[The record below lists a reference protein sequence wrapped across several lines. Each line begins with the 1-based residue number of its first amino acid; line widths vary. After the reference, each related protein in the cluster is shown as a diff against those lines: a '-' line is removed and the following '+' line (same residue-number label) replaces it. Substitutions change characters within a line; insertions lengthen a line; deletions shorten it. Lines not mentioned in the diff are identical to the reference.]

1 MIVEFL
7 KNVPLF
13 SNLPDADLQAVCESS
28 EEVVLEPGEQLFA
41 EGDEGDRAYVTTEG
55 EVEVVKASG
64 DREVLLAVRGP
75 GEVIGE
81 MALLEATPRMAS
93 VRARG
98 RATLMAIRKEQLEHL
113 LTTSLPA
120 TRAMFYAV
128 LARWRATEGMLR
140 QGEKM
145 AQLGT
150 LTAGVAH
157 ELNNPAAAVK
167 RGSDQIAQAVERYAS
182 AQAALADAGL
192 SDSQRRA
199 IDAEA
204 ARASAIAARPPDLDG
219 LTRSDR
225 EFAVEGWLQAH
236 GVIEPWELSPS
247 LVSAGYEPETL
258 GKLTALLTPAQVP
271 AAMDSIASSY
281 AVHALLAEIG
291 QGAGRISE
299 IVKALKSY
307 SYLDQAPVQE
317 VDVHEGIDDTLLI
330 LGGKLRSGIDVRRE
344 YAEGLPRIPAYGSEL
359 NQVWTNLIDNA
370 ADALEGRGTI
380 VLRTRA
386 EDKWVIVE
394 VEDDG
399 AGIAPE
405 VLPRVFDAFF
415 TTKPPGKGTGMGLDI
430 TYNIVVYK
438 HKGDI
443 QVASE
448 PGKTVFTVRL
458 PVNA

>member
-1 MIVEFL
+1 
-7 KNVPLF
+7 
-13 SNLPDADLQAVCESS
+13 
-28 EEVVLEPGEQLFA
+28 
-41 EGDEGDRAYVTTEG
+41 
-55 EVEVVKASG
+55 
-64 DREVLLAVRGP
+64 
-75 GEVIGE
+75 
-81 MALLEATPRMAS
+81 MAS

-98 RATLMAIRKEQLEHL
+98 PATLMAVRKEQLDHL

-128 LARWRATEGMLR
+128 LARWRATESMLR

-167 RGSDQIAQAVERYAS
+167 RSSDQIAQAVERYAS
-182 AQAALADAGL
+182 AQAALANAGL
-192 SDSQRRA
+192 SGSQRQA

-247 LVSAGYEPETL
+247 LVSAGCEPEKLDT
-258 GKLTALLTPAQVP
+258 LTAQLTPAQVP
-271 AAMDSIASSY
+271 AAMDFIASSY
-281 AVHALLAEIG
+281 AVHGLLAEIG
-291 QGAGRISE
+291 HGAGRISE

-330 LGGKLRSGIDVRRE
+330 LGGKLGSGINSGIKVRRE

-370 ADALEGRGTI
+370 ADALDGQGTI

-386 EDKWVIVE
+386 EDNWVVVE

-399 AGIAPE
+399 TSIAPE
-405 VLPRVFDAFF
+405 VLSRVFDAFF

-438 HKGDI
+438 HRGDI
-443 QVASE
+443 QVTSE

-458 PVNA
+458 PVSA